1 MSNAA
6 DPQPA
11 PTTAATAYPKASSWV
26 GWIAFAGVMMALVGS
41 FHIVQGLVALFDD
54 KFFVVAKSGL
64 LVSVSYTTWGW
75 VHVIGGIVM
84 VVAGLCVFGG
94 QIWARTVG
102 VVFAFASAVTS
113 LGFMGAYPIWAVLVI
128 ALDVVVI
135 LALTVHGSEIKP

>member
-1 MSNAA
+1 MSHAA
-6 DPQPA
+6 EPQPVPPSA
-11 PTTAATAYPKASSWV
+11 EKYPPASSWV
-26 GWIAFAGVMMALVGS
+26 GWIAFAGTIMALVGS
-41 FHIVQGLVALFDD
+41 FHVVQGLVALLDD
-54 KFFVVAKSGL
+54 DFFVVSKSGL

-94 QIWARTVG
+94 QVWARTVG
-102 VVFAFASAVTS
+102 VIFAFASAVTS